1 MKILLLGEYSNVHAT
16 LAKGL
21 RALGHEV
28 LVVSNGDFWKSYPRD
43 IDLSRSSTRLG
54 ALAYLLKLAMVLPKL
69 RGFDVVQIINPMFL
83 ELKAE
88 RMMPVYRYLRRNNG
102 KMFMGA
108 FGMDYYWVDVCC
120 KQMPLRYSDF
130 NIGKR
135 LRGKLLPTVT
145 ASSPDCMSIGRATR
159 PQNGLRKPLTFPSP
173 STARTRQPVLPTKN
187 PTHRNTDL

>member
-1 MKILLLGEYSNVHAT
+1 MNHYAT
-16 LAKGL
+16 PHFRCDHL
-21 RALGHEV
+21 
-28 LVVSNGDFWKSYPRD
+28 
-43 IDLSRSSTRLG
+43 LG

-135 LRGKLLPTVT
+135 LRTDHEAMIYRALVSASVTVGWERRRR
-145 ASSPDCMSIGRATR
+145 S
-159 PQNGLRKPLTFPSP
+159 
-173 STARTRQPVLPTKN
+173 
-187 PTHRNTDL
+187 